1 MTRLL
6 ISALLM
12 AVAMVAQA
20 QAAQTTPKITITQPW
35 VRATVAQ
42 QKSTGAFVTLTAA
55 ANSQLVEV
63 RSSVAEMV
71 EIHEMAMDGDTMKMR
86 AVTAVALPAGRQVQ
100 LKPGSFHVMLMGLK
114 RPLLAGQTVPLTLVF
129 ESPAGR
135 GRQSIEVMAEV
146 RPLGSR

>member
-12 AVAMVAQA
+12 AVATVAQA
-20 QAAQTTPKITITQPW
+20 QAPQITVTQPW

-42 QKSTGAFVTLTAA
+42 QKSTGAFVTLSAA
-55 ANSQLVEV
+55 ADSQLVEV
-63 RSSVAEMV
+63 RSSIAEMV

-129 ESPAGR
+129 ESANR
-135 GRQSIEVMAEV
+135 ARQSVEVLAEV